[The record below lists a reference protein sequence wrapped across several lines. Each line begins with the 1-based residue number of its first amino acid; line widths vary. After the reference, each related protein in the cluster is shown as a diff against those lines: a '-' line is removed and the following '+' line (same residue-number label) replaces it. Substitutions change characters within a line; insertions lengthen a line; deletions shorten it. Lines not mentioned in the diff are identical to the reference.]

1 MVADSPLGGSR
12 PKKTLP
18 LQRLMAAGGED
29 RTKLIVIPENEE
41 PDQLVTVELH
51 LNEETTSIIP
61 IESNETVSTSSACNY
76 RVKVVLLKLPF
87 LQVLPATIQ
96 LPVLIL
102 VER

>member
-1 MVADSPLGGSR
+1 MVVDSPLGGSR

-18 LQRLMAAGGED
+18 LQRLMATGGED
-29 RTKLIVIPENEE
+29 RTELIVIPENEE

-51 LNEETTSIIP
+51 LNEETSIIP

-87 LQVLPATIQ
+87 LQVFPATIP